1 MDQPKVERMLR
12 LMKLLT
18 ANNRYTVDDL
28 GEILDMSP
36 RTIYRYIDTFREA
49 GFVIKKSGKYIRLDR
64 QSKYFKDISELVH
77 FTDEE
82 AHILKSAIES
92 IDENN
97 VIKQNLKSK
106 LYSVYDYKILAE
118 CVTKGSNAKN
128 VNNIAEAISNKQQI
142 RLKGYKSANSNKI
155 SDRLIEPYKF
165 TTNYIQVWGYEVPVN
180 PDGTPV
186 LNAKGTNKI
195 FKVSRI
201 ADTELLDTQWQYEQE
216 HKSAF
221 IDIFRISSMNQFP
234 IKLKLG
240 LKAASLL
247 TEEFP
252 LAEKHLTK
260 ISDNEYVLETE
271 VCSYEGA
278 GRFVLGLLDDIK
290 VIGSEDF
297 VKFLKDRIAI
307 FDNK

>member
-1 MDQPKVERMLR
+1 MDQPKIERMLR

-18 ANNRYTVDDL
+18 ANSRYSVDEL
-28 GEILDMSP
+28 GRMLDMSS

-49 GFVIKKSGKYIRLDR
+49 GFVVKKSNGFIRLDK

-97 VIKQNLKSK
+97 IIKQNLKAK

-128 VNNIAEAISNKQQI
+128 VNNIAEAMQNHKQI
-142 RLKGYKSANSNKI
+142 VLKGYKSANSNKI
-155 SDRLIEPYKF
+155 SDRIIEPYKF
-165 TTNYIQVWGYEVPVN
+165 TTNYIQVWGHEIPLL
-180 PDGTPV
+180 PDGKAD
-186 LNAKGTNKI
+186 LMGTGENKM
-195 FKVSRI
+195 FKISRI
-201 ADTELLDTQWQYEQE
+201 TDTEILESDWQYESE
-216 HKSAF
+216 HKAAY

-240 LKAASLL
+240 LRASSLL
-247 TEEFP
+247 LEEFP
-252 LAEKHLTK
+252 LAEKELRK
-260 ISDNEYVLETE
+260 KSDNEYILETN
-271 VCSYEGA
+271 VCSYEGV
-278 GRFVLGLLDDIK
+278 GRFVLGLLDDIE
-290 VIGSEDF
+290 VIGSNEF
-297 VKFLKDRIAI
+297 REFLKKRISI
-307 FDNK
+307 FR